1 MLCHSVRHKDK
12 HESKDGHPLTQDGLG
27 VQPYLKT
34 EHLSRSRFWGENG
47 RSWKLSWAIS
57 SHSTVSWPGSS
68 RLRSSTASSREDHQ
82 PGDPAAL
89 AESTDQLENH
99 PEQQE
104 EHADQTQATR
114 PLRRSN
120 VRKDRHM
127 LGLKKPQR
135 QKNTRKPSSNET
147 DLLHHDRL
155 MYFWHDASCFIS
167 FIISSLINDKHSYSI
182 VAILK
187 IFFLLEIK
195 PFY

>member
-12 HESKDGHPLTQDGLG
+12 HESKDGCPPTQDGLG

-34 EHLSRSRFWGENG
+34 EHLSRSRFWGENS
-47 RSWKLSWAIS
+47 RSWKLTQLWADQGA
-57 SHSTVSWPGSS
+57 PGWDQAKP
-68 RLRSSTASSREDHQ
+68 ASSREDHQ

-114 PLRRSN
+114 PLRRST
-120 VRKDRHM
+120 VRRDRHI

-135 QKNTRKPSSNET
+135 QKNTRKPSFNET
-147 DLLHHDRL
+147 DLLQHDRL
-155 MYFWHDASCFIS
+155 MYVWHDASCFIS
-167 FIISSLINDKHSYSI
+167 FIISSLMINIDTVVY
-182 VAILK
+182 
-187 IFFLLEIK
+187 
-195 PFY
+195 